1 MTSELDSTKLGPS
14 ERRKLRRYFWG
25 FGISMLAYL
34 VVLFVAM
41 PAQENV
47 DSAWRIP
54 ILLAPIVPVGFAFAA
69 VLQFIRGLDEY
80 QTRTLTMALSWGFAV
95 AMLTAVVV
103 GFLDFVWEVPMPSW
117 IIFVAGMSGW
127 VVAAVATSRR

>member
-1 MTSELDSTKLGPS
+1 
-14 ERRKLRRYFWG
+14 
-25 FGISMLAYL
+25 MLAYL

-103 GFLDFVWEVPMPSW
+103 GFLDFVWEVPIPSW